1 MQTAHDVGVLSWVTS
16 GRCDLV
22 ADIRFPSE
30 GHESDLDLST
40 IVAEIVDKL
49 DKEVNLKVHMG
60 AYDHSSSAS
69 SSIEEEEEEL
79 GVGRIPG
86 QRILKGDALR
96 VPVGWNRRSRES
108 QEEERREK
116 MARRVVRQ
124 VPVRREEGEEGEEM
138 VEVEM
143 EKVDKRVS
151 IDLDI
156 RFKDLKA
163 SVPVRLSLPLP
174 LPLLKLTD
182 FENRSSPPIY
192 PTSTER

>member
-60 AYDHSSSAS
+60 AYDHSSSSTTTSFEA
-69 SSIEEEEEEL
+69 EEEEL

-86 QRILKGDALR
+86 QRILRGDALR

-108 QEEERREK
+108 LAEERREK
-116 MARRVVRQ
+116 IARRVVKQ
-124 VPVRREEGEEGEEM
+124 VPVKRKGTEGEGEGEEM
-138 VEVEM
+138 VEVEV
-143 EKVDKRVS
+143 EGVDKRVS

-163 SVPVRLSLPLP
+163 SVPVRP
-174 LPLLKLTD
+174 
-182 FENRSSPPIY
+182 SPSHHLNSQPQ
-192 PTSTER
+192 T

>member
-30 GHESDLDLST
+30 GNESDLDLST
-40 IVAEIVDKL
+40 LVADIVDKL

-60 AYDHSSSAS
+60 AYDHSPS
-69 SSIEEEEEEL
+69 SSSSSYEDEYDSTAAEEESEL

-96 VPVGWNRRSRES
+96 VPVGWNRRSRETRA
-108 QEEERREK
+108 EERREK
-116 MARRVVRQ
+116 IARRVKREVQVR
-124 VPVRREEGEEGEEM
+124 EGEECA
-138 VEVEM
+138 EVEK
-143 EKVDKRVS
+143 EDKRVS

-163 SVPVRLSLPLP
+163 SVPVRPPPLPLFSLPLAH
-174 LPLLKLTD
+174 D
-182 FENRSSPPIY
+182 A
-192 PTSTER
+192 